1 MSELIEETDLD
12 SWMKK
17 VPEWEY
23 NDGGISR
30 MFEFDEYMMGID
42 FVNDVAEIAEEAGH
56 HPDMTVFWCRVRCEL
71 TTHDLG
77 GVTEEDFELAGR
89 IDTLVD

>member
-1 MSELIEETDLD
+1 MSEVIEETDLE
-12 SWMKK
+12 SWLKK
-17 VPEWEY
+17 VPEWEF
-23 NDGGISR
+23 NDNAISR
-30 MFEFDEYMMGID
+30 TYEFDDYMSGID

-56 HPDMTVFWCRVRCEL
+56 HPDILVGWCRIRCEL

-77 GVTEEDFELAGR
+77 GVTESDFEVASR